1 MSKINGKKV
10 QKRNGGVKK
19 ESKGEKRKGR
29 KKRKKFLLLG
39 CAYELIRGK
48 GGKIWEKGFT

>member
-10 QKRNGGVKK
+10 QKRNDGAKK
-19 ESKGEKRKGR
+19 EAKGEKIKRR

-39 CAYELIRGK
+39 CAYKLIRGK

>member
-10 QKRNGGVKK
+10 QKRNGGAKK
-19 ESKGEKRKGR
+19 ERKGEKIKRR

-39 CAYELIRGK
+39 CAYELIRGR
-48 GGKIWEKGFT
+48 GEKIWEKGFT

>member
-19 ESKGEKRKGR
+19 EAKGEKRKGR

-39 CAYELIRGK
+39 CAYELISWRWE
-48 GGKIWEKGFT
+48 KIWEKGFT

>member
-10 QKRNGGVKK
+10 QKRNGGAKK
-19 ESKGEKRKGR
+19 EAKGEKIKRR

-39 CAYELIRGK
+39 CAYELISWRWE
-48 GGKIWEKGFT
+48 KIWEKGFT

>member
-10 QKRNGGVKK
+10 QKRNGGAKK
-19 ESKGEKRKGR
+19 ERKEEKIKRR

-39 CAYELIRGK
+39 CAYELIKGK
-48 GGKIWEKGFT
+48 GGEIWEKGFT

>member
-19 ESKGEKRKGR
+19 EAKGEKRKGR